1 MKVMSSSTVTKEKF
15 KSCFSIYH
23 QALVDMIGKVF
34 KGHVVYEQVDLAFD
48 YAQKHNKGK
57 VEFPYISVYASPNI
71 EISAL
76 NNNYQAIKYGAPMVN
91 EVPIYDDYGKET
103 GVTNKVSKNVKNLYI
118 NIEYQI
124 DVWAV
129 DRQTVEE
136 VTQELVFWL
145 YENRELSINYYGQEL
160 IFTFTVG
167 DNIVDNSDI
176 INHETNNKLYRM
188 SLNILVTGS
197 IYRTENYFNVLKTS
211 IDIDYLENNKEV

>member
-1 MKVMSSSTVTKEKF
+1 
-15 KSCFSIYH
+15 
-23 QALVDMIGKVF
+23 MIGKVF
-34 KGHVVYEQVDLAFD
+34 KGHVVYEPVDTAFD
-48 YAQKHNKGK
+48 YAQKTNHGK
-57 VEFPYISVYASPNI
+57 VEFPYISIYALPNI
-71 EISAL
+71 EISNL
-76 NNNYQAIKYGAPMVN
+76 NNNYQAIKYGAQIAS
-91 EVPIYDDYGKET
+91 EVPIYDEYGNET
-103 GVTNKVSKNVKNLYI
+103 GTTNKVSKSVKNLYI

-160 IFTFTVG
+160 IFTFVVG

-188 SLNILVTGS
+188 SLNVLVTGS
-197 IYRTENYFNVLKTS
+197 IYRTENYFSVLETK